1 MIRCGI
7 ERGCNRKLINSKLV
21 FSMFFSSIYLIF
33 VSFEAI
39 VGRRDI
45 FLFPE
50 HLSSPPVFSGVRVTR
65 SLVLYVLF
73 CSKRFL
79 RFLENHSI
87 NIYISSVSVQSVNI
101 TCRSS
106 PWKYGICYV
115 DRCFSFCTFSFGHY
129 VVCSS
134 IYTDSDCPFG
144 IFKLFFTW
152 SESALKPWPV

>member
-7 ERGCNRKLINSKLV
+7 ERGCNRKFINSKLW
-21 FSMFFSSIYLIF
+21 SYCRP
-33 VSFEAI
+33 E
-39 VGRRDI
+39 RY

-87 NIYISSVSVQSVNI
+87 NIYIYLL
-101 TCRSS
+101 CRSNH
-106 PWKYGICYV
+106 WILHV
-115 DRCFSFCTFSFGHY
+115 DLVHEYTVFVMLIVVFSFGHY

-134 IYTDSDCPFG
+134 IYTDSDFPFG